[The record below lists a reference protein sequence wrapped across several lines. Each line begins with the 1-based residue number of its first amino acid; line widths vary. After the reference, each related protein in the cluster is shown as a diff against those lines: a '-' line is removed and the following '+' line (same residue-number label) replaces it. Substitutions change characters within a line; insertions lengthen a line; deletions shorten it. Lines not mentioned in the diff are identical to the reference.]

1 MVGNFVGLSL
11 VVGCPGGNKGYIYHR
26 FGGGN
31 SKDANLVRNFCSG
44 HISLG
49 MVAFLWILS
58 RCAVYR
64 SLIGVWLGWSFRSI
78 VSFRMDGWMD
88 G

>member
-1 MVGNFVGLSL
+1 LVGNFVGLSL
-11 VVGCPGGNKGYIYHR
+11 VVGCPGGKQRVYII
-26 FGGGN
+26 GSEGN

-58 RCAVYR
+58 RCAEYR
-64 SLIGVWLGWSFRSI
+64 SLIGVWLGWS
-78 VSFRMDGWMD
+78 
-88 G
+88 